1 MSRKKAA
8 NRAKR
13 MAGMGLDPS
22 TGLPLHAHN
31 PYKDPRSLINPWQDS
46 RAAGNA
52 SPDRCGTNLT
62 ATVAAALPSCNC
74 GNLCSARLTASRS
87 MQ

>member
-22 TGLPLHAHN
+22 TGLPLHQHN
-31 PYKDPRSLINPWQDS
+31 PYKDPRQLINPWQDS
-46 RAAGNA
+46 RAGGNA
-52 SPDRCGTNLT
+52 SPDRCGLEVQAYAT
-62 ATVAAALPSCNC
+62 ALQLNTCAAVNVL
-74 GNLCSARLTASRS
+74 
-87 MQ
+87 

>member
-22 TGLPLHAHN
+22 TGLPFYQRD
-31 PYKDPRSLINPWQDS
+31 PYKDPRALINPWQDS

-52 SPDRCGTNLT
+52 SPERYSLMSLAATLT
-62 ATVAAALPSCNC
+62 AAPAVVVLLRTRC
-74 GNLCSARLTASRS
+74 
-87 MQ
+87 

>member
-22 TGLPLHAHN
+22 TGLPLHQHN

-46 RAAGNA
+46 RAGGNA
-52 SPDRCGTNLT
+52 SPDRCALDECS
-62 ATVAAALPSCNC
+62 AAALR
-74 GNLCSARLTASRS
+74 LCCCSSG
-87 MQ
+87 